1 MTLQLRDIP
10 LPVEWEEKELPR
22 AVARELGLKP
32 ETVRS
37 LEIVR
42 RSVDARRRPRIL
54 FVYTVRFEVDDEKA
68 VLRRN
73 RRNRRLER
81 IGRETA
87 AFPKIRLAG
96 RRVLVTGMGPAGLF
110 AALTLARSGAE
121 VVLLE
126 RGRPVERRVR
136 DVERFWS
143 GGDFDP
149 VSNVQF
155 GEGGAGTFSDGKLTT
170 RINHPHIRLI
180 LETLVTFGAPR
191 EILIDARPH
200 IGSDRLRAVLIR
212 FRRALEGLGVDIRFE
227 ARLTDLL
234 LHGERV
240 AGGVINDRDTCSCDA
255 LVLAPGH
262 SARDTYAMLEER
274 GVALEAKA
282 FAVGLR
288 VAHPVE
294 LINRIQFGMA
304 GHPRLGAADYRLAWN
319 DPASGRGVY
328 SFCMCPGGEII
339 NAASETGGLVV
350 NGMSRYRRAAPLSN
364 SALVVS
370 VGPTDF
376 GSHPLDG
383 VRFQRRLEQ
392 RAFVLGGGDYHVP
405 VQNLLAFLGR
415 GTGPVTAVCRP
426 GVREADLA
434 ELLPAGLL
442 APLREGIWR
451 FDDKMK
457 GFVTAEAVLAGVE
470 SRTSAPLR
478 ILRDSRC
485 ESVSHPGLFP
495 AGEGAGYAGGIMSA
509 ALDGMRVAEGIMGK
523 LQTVE
528 RT

>member
-1 MTLQLRDIP
+1 MTLQLRDIS
-10 LPVEWEEKELPR
+10 LPIERDEAELPR

-32 ETVRS
+32 AAVRS
-37 LEIVR
+37 LEVVR
-42 RSVDARRRPRIL
+42 RSVDARRRPRIQ
-54 FVYTVRFEVDDEKA
+54 FVYTVRFEVDNEDA
-68 VLRRN
+68 VLHRN
-73 RRNRRLER
+73 RRNRRLARVEKPR
-81 IGRETA
+81 FE
-87 AFPKIRLAG
+87 FPQSRLDG
-96 RRVLVTGMGPAGLF
+96 RRVLVAGMGPAGLF
-110 AALTLARSGAE
+110 AALTLARCGAD
-121 VVLLE
+121 VMLLE

-143 GGDFDP
+143 GGGFDP

-180 LETLVTFGAPR
+180 LETLVSFGAPR
-191 EILIDARPH
+191 EILTDAKPH

-212 FRRALEGLGVDIRFE
+212 FRRALERLGVVIRFE
-227 ARLTDLL
+227 SCLTDLL
-234 LHGERV
+234 LQAGRV
-240 AGGVINDRDTCSCDA
+240 IGGVINEREEWTCDA

-262 SARDTYAMLEER
+262 SARDTYAMLEKR
-274 GVALEAKA
+274 GVALEGKA

-294 LINRIQFGMA
+294 LINRIQYGMA

-328 SFCMCPGGEII
+328 SFCMCPGGEIV
-339 NAASETGGLVV
+339 NAASETGGVVV
-350 NGMSRYRRAAPLSN
+350 NGMSRYRRNAPLSN

-370 VGPTDF
+370 VSPDDF
-376 GSHPLDG
+376 GTHPLDG
-383 VRFQRRLEQ
+383 VRFQRRLER
-392 RAFVLGGGDYHVP
+392 RAFVLGGGDYRVP

-415 GTGPVTAVCRP
+415 GTGPVGAICRP

-442 APLREGIWR
+442 APLREGIVR
-451 FDDKMK
+451 FDGKMK

-478 ILRDSRC
+478 IVRDRAG

-509 ALDGMRVAEGIMGK
+509 ALDGMRVAEGIMSK

-528 RT
+528 TT